1 MALID
6 KVIKELSL
14 EWFDGRMP
22 KKLHAYLLDHYSAQT
37 PGNIYTEDFL
47 YVAINSDI
55 ERYKE
60 GRLDIT
66 VRTSLEK
73 MQDEY
78 DELSGVLQSMAD
90 ERTKLQCEIE
100 YMHDFIRWMHLSEMY
115 DDFRR
120 NAHKHQP
127 EDEPFPYYTM

>member
-14 EWFDGRMP
+14 ECFDGHMP
-22 KKLHAYLLDHYSAQT
+22 PKLHAYLLDHYSSGT
-37 PGNIYTEDFL
+37 PGSVFTEDFL
-47 YVAINSDI
+47 HAAIGSDI
-55 ERYKE
+55 EQYRE
-60 GRLDIT
+60 GRLDTT

-78 DELSGVLQSMAD
+78 DELSGMLRSFSEERSRLLD
-90 ERTKLQCEIE
+90 ELE
-100 YMHDFIRWMHLSEMY
+100 YMHDFIRWMHLSDKY

-120 NAHKHQP
+120 NAYKHQP

>member
-37 PGNIYTEDFL
+37 LGNIYTEDFL

-55 ERYKE
+55 ALYKE

-90 ERTKLQCEIE
+90 ERNKLQCEIE

-115 DDFRR
+115 DDFHR

>member
-1 MALID
+1 
-6 KVIKELSL
+6 
-14 EWFDGRMP
+14 MP
-22 KKLHAYLLDHYSAQT
+22 PDRIS
-37 PGNIYTEDFL
+37 
-47 YVAINSDI
+47 
-55 ERYKE
+55 YKE

-66 VRTSLEK
+66 VRTSLDK

-90 ERTKLQCEIE
+90 ERNKLQCEIE